1 MRVHGCSMAPT
12 LNPGEL
18 VFVNEWAY
26 RARTPRLGEIIAAR
40 PRALGG
46 KALVKRIAGLP
57 HEQVEVAGRR
67 WQLAEDQFFL
77 LGDHEEDSQDSRA
90 FGPVNRRELLGP
102 VQCRVWP
109 WRIKR
114 PRQERA

>member
-1 MRVHGCSMAPT
+1 MRIHGCSMAPA

-18 VFVNEWAY
+18 VFVNERAY
-26 RARTPRLGEIIAAR
+26 RVRPPRQGEIIAAR
-40 PRALGG
+40 PGALGG

-77 LGDHEEDSQDSRA
+77 LGDHEEDSQDSRE
-90 FGPVNRRELLGP
+90 FGPVSRRELLGP

-109 WRIKR
+109 WRLMR
-114 PRQERA
+114 PSENG